1 MPVAGPLFLHFLAF
15 KGVDFMPSL
24 TIIDRS
30 GKETIVEGRVGW
42 SVMENIRD
50 NGFDELLALC
60 GGCCSCAT
68 CHVHV
73 DPEWFDRLPPLRG
86 DEDDLLDSSD
96 HRVATSRLSCQIEF
110 GPELD
115 GLKVRIAPED

>member
-1 MPVAGPLFLHFLAF
+1 MPKLIV
-15 KGVDFMPSL
+15 
-24 TIIDRS
+24 TTRS
-30 GKETIVEGRVGW
+30 GETREVEAAAGLT
-42 SVMENIRD
+42 VMEAIRD

-73 DPEWFDRLPPLRG
+73 DPEFAGLLPAITA

-96 HRVATSRLSCQIEF
+96 DRDATSRLSCQLPF
-110 GPELD
+110 TDAMD
-115 GLKVRIAPED
+115 GLRVRIAEED

>member
-1 MPVAGPLFLHFLAF
+1 MPKLTVVNRAGEETTIEVEN
-15 KGVDFMPSL
+15 GL
-24 TIIDRS
+24 T
-30 GKETIVEGRVGW
+30 
-42 SVMENIRD
+42 VMEAIRD

-73 DPEWFDRLPPLRG
+73 DEAHADRLPAMSE

-96 HRVATSRLSCQIEF
+96 HRDKRSRLSCQIPF
-110 GPELD
+110 TDDLD
-115 GLKVRIAPED
+115 GLKVTIAEED

>member
-1 MPVAGPLFLHFLAF
+1 MPKLIV
-15 KGVDFMPSL
+15 
-24 TIIDRS
+24 TTRS
-30 GKETIVEGRVGW
+30 GETREVEAAAGLT
-42 SVMENIRD
+42 VMEAIRD

-73 DPEWFDRLPPLRG
+73 DPEFAGLLPAITA

-96 HRVATSRLSCQIEF
+96 DRDSASRLSCQLPF
-110 GPELD
+110 TDALD
-115 GLKVRIAPED
+115 GLRGRIAEED

>member
-1 MPVAGPLFLHFLAF
+1 MPRLSIVTRAGAE
-15 KGVDFMPSL
+15 
-24 TIIDRS
+24 R
-30 GKETIVEGRVGW
+30 EVEAKAGW

-73 DPEWFDRLPPLRG
+73 DPGWFARVGPRG
-86 DEDDLLDSSD
+86 ADEDDLLDTSD
-96 HRVATSRLSCQIEF
+96 HKIETSRLSCQIVF
-110 GPELD
+110 TPELD
-115 GLKVRIAPED
+115 GLRVTIAPED